1 MTVDAIVKARYIE
14 YFHLVIEIVDTV
26 VMVSAFWYLK
36 TLLVSMKLVDYSTF
50 IKNKKNKI
58 RTVDAVVMVSAVWY
72 LKTLLVSVKPVDC
85 STFIKKNKRNSGCRA
100 SISVVFFN

>member
-26 VMVSAFWYLK
+26 VMVSAVWYLK

-50 IKNKKNKI
+50 IKKKKIINKNSGCCCNGI
-58 RTVDAVVMVSAVWY
+58 SRMVSQNSLY
-72 LKTLLVSVKPVDC
+72 SVKLVDY
-85 STFIKKNKRNSGCRA
+85 STFIKKKKKE
-100 SISVVFFN
+100 